1 MSPHKNNI
9 IPTCRICGRR
19 IAEDQES
26 EYCLA
31 CQDQMLFAEVRDYIR
46 ENDVRDWQVA
56 QHFGIPIAR
65 VKKWI
70 RDGRIQ
76 YKDEQ
81 TARDVI
87 MERYCQVCGKLI
99 DFGSVC
105 TECMQKIKLNERH
118 GSLGAIPGMEHDKM
132 HFLDDK

>member
-1 MSPHKNNI
+1 MSKNNYI

-19 IAEDQES
+19 IPADQES
-26 EYCLA
+26 KYCLA
-31 CQDQMLFAEVRDYIR
+31 CQDQQLFTEVRDYIR

-56 QHFGIPIAR
+56 EHFGIPVAR

-70 RDGRIQ
+70 KDGRIQ

-87 MERYCQVCGKLI
+87 MEQYCQVCGKLL

-105 TECMQKIKLNERH
+105 TECAQEIRRNERH
-118 GSLGAIPGMEHDKM
+118 GSLGVLKKAESGKM
-132 HFLDDK
+132 RFLEDD